1 MSEPSE
7 GALKFADEALAN
19 ARRYEPPEEDDFRD
33 AIALVVD
40 AAIQAERARCSA
52 IARAHDVYGE
62 AGTILGKKIADLI
75 DRGVQPPPARS
86 RQ

>member
-40 AAIQAERARCSA
+40 AAIQAERAACAAIADENAHEECEVAEAIASA
-52 IARAHDVYGE
+52 I
-62 AGTILGKKIADLI
+62 
-75 DRGVQPPPARS
+75 RS
-86 RQ
+86 RK